1 MYGVF
6 KKEQEKL
13 KKRLLAMSAMV
24 EESLLRAVRA
34 YEQNDTLAARKIV
47 DGDEAIDELEVE
59 IEEECLKVLAL
70 HQPVAID
77 LRFLAAILR
86 INNDLER
93 IADLAVN
100 ISLQVQPIPSHDG
113 GLDISHIGAR
123 ARDMLKKSLDAFVNL
138 DVELAREVCRLD
150 DAVDLLNQENTDL
163 AVEAIERNPE
173 CTRRLLQA
181 LRVSRNLERV
191 ADLATNI
198 AEVVIYIT
206 RGEIVRHK
214 QNY

>member
-34 YEQNDTLAARKIV
+34 FEQNDALAARKII

-70 HQPVAID
+70 HQPVAVD

-100 ISLQVQPIPSHDG
+100 ICIQTQHDPPMQCAF
-113 GLDISHIGAR
+113 DISRIASRAR
-123 ARDMLKKSLDAFVNL
+123 AMLKKSLDAFVNL
-138 DVELAREVCRLD
+138 DLDLAREVCRLD
-150 DAVDLLNQENTDL
+150 DEVDALNAENTDL
-163 AVEAIERNPE
+163 AIQAIEQNPA
-173 CTRRLLQA
+173 CVRRMLQA

>member
-34 YEQNDTLAARKIV
+34 FEQNDALAARKII

-70 HQPVAID
+70 HQPVAVD

-100 ISLQVQPIPSHDG
+100 ICIQTQHDPPMQCG
-113 GLDISHIGAR
+113 FDISRIASRSR
-123 ARDMLKKSLDAFVNL
+123 AMLKKSLDAFVNL
-138 DVELAREVCRLD
+138 DVDLAREVCRMD
-150 DAVDLLNQENTDL
+150 DEVDALNAENTDL
-163 AVEAIERNPE
+163 AIETIEQNPA
-173 CTRRLLQA
+173 CVRRMLQA